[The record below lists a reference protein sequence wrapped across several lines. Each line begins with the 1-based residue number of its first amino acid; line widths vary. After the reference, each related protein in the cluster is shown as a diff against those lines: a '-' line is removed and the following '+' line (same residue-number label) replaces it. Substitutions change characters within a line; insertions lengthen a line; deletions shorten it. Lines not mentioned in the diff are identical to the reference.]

1 MESDKATRLRQ
12 PILASR
18 QLRPLV
24 KQAIVWVLFLAL
36 GLRVVAALTV
46 QNFVEKRNRSFLIE
60 GDANGYWELGRRIA
74 NGEAYEIYTPPRRAM
89 RMPGFP
95 GLLALS
101 IKLSGENL
109 LFCRIVL
116 AVVGTLGCGMLYWLG
131 SLLIDQRTG
140 LVAASVAAVSPVLLG
155 FSVLVL
161 TETAFAASLTACVC
175 LFARWL
181 GFGTTPDAG
190 GSNESSAKGRIRL
203 AALGGVAAGIACY
216 VRPSWLLFAPA
227 VCVFAVAR
235 ALWQGGS
242 NGNQEHNETPS
253 GKAKNPDLRRRLIES
268 AVVLLA
274 LFASLLPWA
283 IRNQSATGHF
293 VLTTLWVGPSLYDG
307 LSETATGESD
317 MDFFD
322 QENLLGSMSEFE
334 MDREYRRRAW
344 AFAGGNPGRA
354 IQLGLIKFGRFWSP
368 WPNAEQFQ
376 AWWQIA
382 GMAAVSIPTF
392 VLAAYGGWLSRGNL
406 AVLLLTL
413 GPVVYFSA
421 IHSLFI
427 GSVRY
432 RLPAEYPLLVLTAV
446 GGLAVW
452 DRFSK
457 QGKEN
462 TNRPLSP

>member
-1 MESDKATRLRQ
+1 M
-12 PILASR
+12 
-18 QLRPLV
+18 
-24 KQAIVWVLFLAL
+24 KQAIVWVLLLAL
-36 GLRVVAALTV
+36 GLRVSAALAV
-46 QNFVEKRNRSFLIE
+46 QSDVEQRNRSFLIE
-60 GDANGYWELGRRIA
+60 GDANGYWELGRRLA

-101 IKLSGENL
+101 IKLAGENL
-109 LFCRIVL
+109 LFCRILL
-116 AVVGTLGCGMLYWLG
+116 AAIGTLGCGMLYWLG

-140 LVAASVAAVSPVLLG
+140 LVAASVAAVSPVLVG

-161 TETAFAASLTACVC
+161 TETAFAASLTASVG

-181 GFGTTPDAG
+181 GFGTTPG
-190 GSNESSAKGRIRL
+190 GLEEPSAKKRVWL

-227 VCVFAVAR
+227 VCVFAVGR
-235 ALWQGGS
+235 TLRQGRSTGDKELS
-242 NGNQEHNETPS
+242 ETQTR
-253 GKAKNPDLRRRLIES
+253 KVKNPDLRLRLIES

-274 LFASLLPWA
+274 LFATLLPWA

-317 MDFFD
+317 MTFFD
-322 QENLLGSMSEFE
+322 QENLLGSMSEYE
-334 MDREYRRRAW
+334 MDHEYRRRAW
-344 AFAGGNPGRA
+344 AFAGENPGRA
-354 IQLGLIKFGRFWSP
+354 FELAKVKFGRFWSP
-368 WPNAEQFQ
+368 WPNARQFQ
-376 AWWQIA
+376 SWWQMA
-382 GMAAVSIPTF
+382 GMATVSIPTF
-392 VLAAYGGWLSRGNL
+392 ALAAYGSWLSRGNL

-413 GPVVYFSA
+413 GPVIYFSA

-446 GGLAVW
+446 GGLTLW
-452 DRFSK
+452 DRFQPK
-457 QGKEN
+457 QDSEPS
-462 TNRPLSP
+462 RV